1 MYYFQNHVYI
11 LRHLGKLLKPSI
23 LSSHMNIRVSSN
35 LNVIM
40 NRGNTNHKSNNLFP
54 NHTDMGIHPFSKLR
68 KCILSM
74 PHKPRIPSLFGS
86 SRQLQLGIVL
96 PANKVVV
103 EEICIKCCLDQ
114 TRNAGYPSAKM
125 LLREITV
132 NPVEDV

>member
-1 MYYFQNHVYI
+1 M
-11 LRHLGKLLKPSI
+11 LKPSI

-40 NRGNTNHKSNNLFP
+40 NRGIPTKSNNLFP